1 MKIDEEDGKVK
12 KEKNRREGG
21 RGGGKKEGRLKD
33 RGKGKNRYNHID
45 GRSGRNGL

>member
-12 KEKNRREGG
+12 KEKDRREGG
-21 RGGGKKEGRLKD
+21 RGGKKEGRLKD